1 MMALKDDIALLRTV
15 TLFSDMNDEQ
25 LRLIAFGAERMHVA
39 NTQTLF
45 FEGDAAD
52 CAYIVAHGRLVL
64 TSTDR
69 TGAMHL
75 VANAGS
81 GTLISELAMISN
93 VERKFNAT
101 AAEDS
106 EVLKITRTLFHR
118 LLDEYPE
125 VVTKIQDR
133 IREHFNTL
141 TLDVSALTPRFS

>member
-1 MMALKDDIALLRTV
+1 MALKDDIALLRTV

-25 LRLIAFGAERMHVA
+25 LRLIAFGAERIAVA
-39 NTQTLF
+39 NTKTLF

-69 TGAMHL
+69 RGAMQL
-75 VANAGS
+75 VAQAGS
-81 GTLISELAMISN
+81 GTLISELAMISD

-101 AAEDS
+101 AAEDT

-118 LLDEYPE
+118 LLEEYPQ
-125 VVTKIQDR
+125 VAAKIQDQ
-133 IREHFNTL
+133 IRDHFN
-141 TLDVSALTPRFS
+141 ALTREVSKLEPRFP